1 MERFKMRREDRAK
14 QFAPFDALKGLH
26 EELKMKEY
34 EHDRMAKGDVSEE
47 KIMEISKI
55 LQEIDKHTLIE
66 VKYFYDGYEK
76 SISGK
81 AIIDIPF
88 QTLKFDKLIIKFDD
102 ILDIKVVW
110 HNTMQTSRAYF
121 K

>member
-1 MERFKMRREDRAK
+1 MRREDRAK

-26 EELKMKEY
+26 EALKIKEY

-76 SISGK
+76 SISGSMWRK
-81 AIIDIPF
+81 RQPQRIVLSGERKER
-88 QTLKFDKLIIKFDD
+88 TLL
-102 ILDIKVVW
+102 LLPSLS
-110 HNTMQTSRAYF
+110 TMG
-121 K
+121 